1 MLPPPPERRAD
12 AIVLVHGAWV
22 GEWSWTPVLPQ
33 LEASGRPVHAVS
45 LKGHGAR
52 RHESA
57 PSVTLADHV
66 ADVVGL
72 IESYD
77 LESVSLVGHSYGGR
91 VITDVYPRVARR
103 VRRLVYL
110 DAHAPVIPSGGG
122 PDERASIAAEHG
134 GMLPFGGYDPDPA
147 EFGGAAGVDWFME
160 RIVPQSYAT
169 FTEPLVGEFPDEVGK
184 VYVFARGATP
194 SRFAPYAEV
203 IAADPRWEYHE
214 LESSHWLMFAHPDE
228 IARIILG

>member
-1 MLPPPPERRAD
+1 MLPPPRERRAD

-22 GEWSWTPVLPQ
+22 GEWSWTPVLPH

-66 ADVVGL
+66 SDVVGL
-72 IESYD
+72 IDSYD

-91 VITDVYPRVARR
+91 VITDAYARVSHR

-110 DAHAPVIPSGGG
+110 DAHVPVIPTAGG

-134 GMLPFGGYDPDPA
+134 GMLPFSGYDPDPV
-147 EFGGAAGVDWFME
+147 EVGGPAGVAWFME
-160 RIVPQSYAT
+160 RVVLQSYAT
-169 FTEPLVGEFPDEVGK
+169 FTEPLVGDLPDTVDK
-184 VYVFARGATP
+184 VYVFACGTTP
-194 SRFAPYAEV
+194 SRFAAYADV
-203 IAADPRWEYHE
+203 IKDDPGWEYHE
-214 LESSHWLMFAHPDE
+214 LKSSHWLMFAHPDE
-228 IARIILG
+228 VARIILG